1 MATTNIEILPA
12 TVNLS
17 GVQGDYWALTLRV
30 PSDIDGEYVNFAGYT
45 FLSQIRT
52 NAFSETVLATFT
64 VTATG
69 ATPSTYGISVTM
81 DAADTADLPQT
92 AVWDLKV
99 IDSGDPRTYF
109 AGDVTVYPDVSRTP

>member
-12 TVNLS
+12 PVNLS
-17 GVQGDYWALTLRV
+17 FIQGDYVALTLRV

-69 ATPSTYGISVTM
+69 ATPSTYGISVTL
-81 DAADTADLPQT
+81 DAEDTADLPQT
-92 AVWDLKV
+92 CVWDLKV